1 MGLQES
7 GGSERRIRAEDRC
20 GSILIGIVTL
30 LQMPQDANDEN
41 IFHHLTFGPGTNSG
55 GTLRA
60 MKGYLVAADVM
71 AAAACDDP
79 LEKSPI
85 DAGL

>member
-7 GGSERRIRAEDRC
+7 GGSEPRIKAEDRC

-41 IFHHLTFGPGTNSG
+41 IFHHLTFGPGTNSEEHS
-55 GTLRA
+55 TLR
-60 MKGYLVAADVM
+60 KDISW
-71 AAAACDDP
+71 P
-79 LEKSPI
+79 LM
-85 DAGL
+85 